1 MLGLVK
7 YADATYYKNQQLSNI
22 ITFFNT
28 HLCEKKVDSALADL
42 IDLVGDKGMR
52 GKYLNKL
59 INKINDIQQFFYMDD
74 R

>member
-42 IDLVGDKGMR
+42 IDLAADRGMR
-52 GKYLNKL
+52 GQISDKL
-59 INKINDIQQFFYMDD
+59 ISKDDDIQHLFDMEDN
-74 R
+74 